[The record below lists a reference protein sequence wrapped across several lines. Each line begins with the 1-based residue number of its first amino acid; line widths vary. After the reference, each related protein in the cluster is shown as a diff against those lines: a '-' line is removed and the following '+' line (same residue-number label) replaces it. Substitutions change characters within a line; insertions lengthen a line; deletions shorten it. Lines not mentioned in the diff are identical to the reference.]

1 MARIMVTQ
9 IANSQGLAR
18 AVLFTGLSHP
28 MLLHP
33 ILHGEP
39 VLTAQAFYYL
49 DELEAVATIRFESG
63 MDELDE
69 GELDY
74 LIDNYLFEFSKL
86 NPESKITTKVEQ
98 ARFWNNDP
106 SGFYRDTDLRHTQS
120 LTVDSLN
127 DPDVHSI
134 AAEDPDDRTDLQDWD
149 IGRNYADDCL
159 RAHLDALT
167 AALEKK
173 VVVTISPSNSR
184 PGYRGKLRV
193 LKADDGLIDFWQAS
207 ALANISIRQIDP
219 STKRI
224 PLPASSCRRTRN
236 DLSLEQITGAK
247 QHSPL
252 LLSHYFS
259 GLKESN
265 PLKAFVGFYNVLE
278 YYFDD
283 AGSLL
288 GRAPAQSE
296 RLQLEHVV
304 DFVTTSSDVTNLIA
318 SLSPTAQQ
326 RLFADIPTASG
337 VAIRGLDV
345 RTDVLADLSR
355 WLYDIRCAIV
365 HSKKTRRGRPTPSFV
380 PYSRNSNALRVMIPV
395 IQWLAVQCIEKDH
408 WLVNSNPTR
417 V

>member
-69 GELDY
+69 GDLEY

-98 ARFWNNDP
+98 ARFWNDDP

-149 IGRNYADDCL
+149 IGKNYADDCL
-159 RAHLDALT
+159 RAYLDALT

-224 PLPASSCRRTRN
+224 PLPASSCRCTRN

-326 RLFADIPTASG
+326 RLFADILTASG

-365 HSKKTRRGRPTPSFV
+365 HSKKTRRGRPTPSFE
-380 PYSRNSNALRVMIPV
+380 PYSRSSNALRVVIPV

>member
-1 MARIMVTQ
+1 MVTQ

-69 GELDY
+69 GDLEY

-98 ARFWNNDP
+98 ARFWNDDP

-149 IGRNYADDCL
+149 IGKNYADDCL
-159 RAHLDALT
+159 RAYLDALT

-224 PLPASSCRRTRN
+224 PLPASSCRCTRN

-326 RLFADIPTASG
+326 RLFADILTASG

-365 HSKKTRRGRPTPSFV
+365 HSKKTRRGRPTPSFE
-380 PYSRNSNALRVMIPV
+380 PYSRSSNALRVVIPV

>member
-1 MARIMVTQ
+1 M
-9 IANSQGLAR
+9 ANSQGLAR
-18 AVLFTGLSHP
+18 VVLFSGLSHP

-33 ILHGEP
+33 VLHGEP

-49 DELEAVATIRFESG
+49 EELEAVATIRFESG
-63 MDELDE
+63 RDELDE
-69 GELDY
+69 GELGY

-86 NPESKITTKVEQ
+86 NPETTITTKVEQ
-98 ARFWNNDP
+98 ARFWNDDP
-106 SGFYRDTDLRHTQS
+106 NEFYRDTDQRHTQS
-120 LTVDSLN
+120 LTIDSLN
-127 DPDVHSI
+127 DPDVLAI

-149 IGRNYADDCL
+149 VGKKYADDCL
-159 RAHLDALT
+159 RMYLGALT

-173 VVVTISPSNSR
+173 VAVTISPSNSR

-224 PLPASSCRRTRN
+224 TLPASSCRRARN
-236 DLSLEQITGAK
+236 DLSLERITGAK

-283 AGSLL
+283 AASLL

-304 DFVTTSSDVTNLIA
+304 DFATTSSDVANLIA

-326 RLFADIPTASG
+326 QLFADIPTASG
-337 VAIRGLDV
+337 IAIRGFDV
-345 RTDVLADLSR
+345 GTNVLADLSR

-365 HSKKTRRGRPTPSFV
+365 HSKKTRRGRPTPSFE
-380 PYSRNSNALRVMIPV
+380 PYSPSSNALRVMIPV
-395 IQWLAVQCIEKDH
+395 IRWLAVQCIEKDH
-408 WLVNSNPTR
+408 CLVNSNTPR
-417 V
+417 A